1 MSAVAIASPGEGRSP
16 LRCASC
22 GAWSKPGA
30 RVRATARGP
39 LCPNCRS
46 DLVSALLRFK
56 RPHERRA
63 TSVFRS
69 HVGRVGLVLLVLAFL
84 AGTLV
89 GS

>member
-1 MSAVAIASPGEGRSP
+1 M
-16 LRCASC
+16 
-22 GAWSKPGA
+22 
-30 RVRATARGP
+30 
-39 LCPNCRS
+39 
-46 DLVSALLRFK
+46 SALLRFK